1 MRHVT
6 DVAGRELRG
15 LFVSPV
21 AYGVL
26 ALFAVLSSFFFIAS
40 TAFFSEWLMRLQ
52 SFQAFDE
59 LARWN
64 LNDQLIGQFF
74 QTMSVVLLFLLPG
87 VTMGFFAAEK
97 TQGTQ
102 ELLLTS
108 PLSIWDIV
116 LGKFL
121 AGAVFAA
128 LLVGIIGAYPAVLF
142 VYGDPEFGKTLAGL
156 LGLVLVSW
164 VYVAIGVFASSLTRS
179 QVLAFLLTFVL
190 LLILMV
196 LPAFS
201 QIGAGG
207 ASGTGDLLLWL
218 STDTHLAELV
228 KGLVDT
234 ADLAYFAVMIGIFLI
249 LTKASV
255 ESVRWR

>member
-1 MRHVT
+1 M
-6 DVAGRELRG
+6 
-15 LFVSPV
+15 
-21 AYGVL
+21 
-26 ALFAVLSSFFFIAS
+26 
-40 TAFFSEWLMRLQ
+40 
-52 SFQAFDE
+52 
-59 LARWN
+59 
-64 LNDQLIGQFF
+64 
-74 QTMSVVLLFLLPG
+74 
-87 VTMGFFAAEK
+87 
-97 TQGTQ
+97 
-102 ELLLTS
+102 
-108 PLSIWDIV
+108 
-116 LGKFL
+116 
-121 AGAVFAA
+121 
-128 LLVGIIGAYPAVLF
+128 
-142 VYGDPEFGKTLAGL
+142 YGDPEFGKTLAGL
-156 LGLVLVSW
+156 RGLVLVSW